1 MSQISLTFPDGA
13 KRAVQA
19 GTTGLDVAKSIAP
32 SLAKRSVAMSL
43 NGKLADLAAPI
54 KADAAIKFLT
64 REDKEALELIR
75 HDAAHVMA
83 QAVQELYPGT
93 QVTIGPV
100 IDNGFY
106 YDFARE
112 EPFTPEDLPKIEAK
126 MREIV
131 ARDAPFSCE
140 VVDRKAAKKLFAD
153 KGETFKL
160 ELIDAIPEG
169 DEIKLY
175 SQREWLDLCR
185 GPHMTSTG
193 KVGKGFKLLKIA
205 GAYWRGDSTRPML
218 QRIYG
223 TAWASEDDLKA
234 YLHQLEEAEKRD
246 HRRLGREMDLFHF
259 QEEAPGAVFWHPK
272 GWALFT
278 ALIAYMRRRQNAWG
292 YVEVNSPD
300 MLERK
305 LWELSGHWEKFAE
318 NMYIAETPD
327 ERIYCCKPMNCPGHV
342 QIFKHGLKS
351 YRDLPLRLAEF
362 GKVHRYEPSGALH
375 GLLRVRHF
383 TQDDAHIFC
392 TEDQITEECVKL
404 NEQMLSIYR
413 DFGFTDVR
421 IKFSDR
427 PDKRVGSDEVWDKA
441 EAALKRAVEAAGLDY
456 ELNPGEGAFYG
467 PKLEYVLRDAIGR
480 DWQCGT
486 IQVDLNMPMRLG
498 AFYIGPDGEKTVPV
512 MIHRAMFGS
521 LERFTGI
528 LIEHYAGHLPLW
540 LAPVQAVVAT
550 IVSDADVY
558 AVEVLEALHKAGL
571 RAEAD
576 LRNEKINYKV
586 REHSLAKV
594 PILLVVG
601 KREAEERTVSVRRLG
616 SQEQQVMKLDAAVK
630 LLVDEAVPPDLRE
643 ASRAAAVTTRRRVFR
658 THCHARESGHP
669 VTPALCEPTERGGYW
684 IARSSRAMTRA
695 SVVMSAT
702 PTILTIGHSRHPLAR
717 FIGLLEGAGATA
729 VADVRSAPVSR
740 FSPHFNK
747 AALAAALAARR
758 IDYIF
763 LGNELGG
770 RPGQPAMYTQ
780 GIADYEK
787 MAASNEFRAGIALLT
802 EAAESDTAWRRCVPK
817 PIRWIAIAVCWLPA
831 RWRATGVEVAHILSS
846 GAVMPHREAEDR
858 LLDLA
863 GLAEPG
869 LLLAS
874 RDERLAEA
882 YRARARKRAY
892 AVRRKA

>member
-1 MSQISLTFPDGA
+1 MSQISLTFPDGSA
-13 KRAVQA
+13 RAFKR
-19 GTTGLDVAKSIAP
+19 GITGREVAEQISK
-32 SLAKRSVAMSL
+32 SLAKKAVAVQL
-43 NGKLADLAAPI
+43 DGKTCDLAAPI
-54 KADAAIKFLT
+54 KDNAKIRILT

-83 QAVQELYPGT
+83 EAVQELFPGT

-100 IDNGFY
+100 IENGFY
-106 YDFARE
+106 YDFARK

-126 MREIV
+126 MAEII
-131 ARDAPFSCE
+131 ARDRPFTCE
-140 VVDRKAAKKLFAD
+140 VVSREKAKAIFRN

-169 DEIKLY
+169 EEIKLY
-175 SQREWLDLCR
+175 RQGDWLDLCR

-193 KVGKGFKLLKIA
+193 KIGKGFKLTKIA
-205 GAYWRGDSTRPML
+205 GAYWRGDSTKPML

-223 TAWASEDDLKA
+223 TAWASEEDLKA
-234 YLHQLEEAEKRD
+234 YLNQLEEAEKRD

-278 ALIAYMRRRQNAWG
+278 ALIGYMRRRQNAWG

-300 MLERK
+300 MMERT
-305 LWELSGHWEKFAE
+305 LWEQSGHWEKFGD
-318 NMYIAETPD
+318 NMYVTETPD
-327 ERIYCCKPMNCPGHV
+327 ERIFCCKPMNCPGHV

-351 YRDLPLRLAEF
+351 YRDLPLRIAEF

-383 TQDDAHIFC
+383 TQDDAHIFV

-427 PDKRVGSDEVWDKA
+427 PVKRVGSDEVWDKA
-441 EAALKRAVEAAGLDY
+441 EAALKRAVEAAGLAY

-486 IQVDLNMPMRLG
+486 TQVDFNLPGRLG
-498 AFYIGPDGEKTVPV
+498 AFYIAPDGEKRVPV

-540 LAPVQAVVAT
+540 LAPTQAVVAT
-550 IVSDADVY
+550 IVSDADGY
-558 AVEVLEALHKAGL
+558 ALEVLVALKRAGF

-594 PILLVVG
+594 PVLLVVG

-616 SQEQQVMKLDAAVK
+616 SQKQEVMGLAEALAA
-630 LLVDEAVPPDLRE
+630 LADEAVPPDLRE
-643 ASRAAAVTTRRRVFR
+643 TKRA
-658 THCHARESGHP
+658 
-669 VTPALCEPTERGGYW
+669 
-684 IARSSRAMTRA
+684 
-695 SVVMSAT
+695 
-702 PTILTIGHSRHPLAR
+702 
-717 FIGLLEGAGATA
+717 
-729 VADVRSAPVSR
+729 
-740 FSPHFNK
+740 
-747 AALAAALAARR
+747 
-758 IDYIF
+758 
-763 LGNELGG
+763 
-770 RPGQPAMYTQ
+770 
-780 GIADYEK
+780 
-787 MAASNEFRAGIALLT
+787 
-802 EAAESDTAWRRCVPK
+802 EAA
-817 PIRWIAIAVCWLPA
+817 
-831 RWRATGVEVAHILSS
+831 
-846 GAVMPHREAEDR
+846 
-858 LLDLA
+858 
-863 GLAEPG
+863 
-869 LLLAS
+869 
-874 RDERLAEA
+874 
-882 YRARARKRAY
+882 
-892 AVRRKA
+892 